1 MNISNNHKEKD
12 RDNKYLNEIF
22 INHVGNTINVNEHK
36 ENENP
41 NKISIIKQRVY
52 KNKNN
57 ILGGFYNINS
67 NISLKNSLKC
77 KNSKKNPLAN
87 RGSKISLTKSGS
99 SQNLNPP
106 PIGGYILNIYPADK
120 TLSSNNNII
129 IRNSNS
135 NNKNQNLSS
144 PNNINLINNT
154 TISTKKPK
162 HYSLRKAGNHNN
174 ENINMLNIPL
184 EIVRMKIK

>member
-22 INHVGNTINVNEHK
+22 VTTAGNTINVNDHK

-57 ILGGFYNINS
+57 ILGGFYNLNS
-67 NISLKNSLKC
+67 NISLKSSLK
-77 KNSKKNPLAN
+77 SKISNKNPLTN

-129 IRNSNS
+129 IRTSNS
-135 NNKNQNLSS
+135 NNKNQNL
-144 PNNINLINNT
+144 NID
-154 TISTKKPK
+154 KK
-162 HYSLRKAGNHNN
+162 H
-174 ENINMLNIPL
+174 
-184 EIVRMKIK
+184 